1 MEIKLAP
8 SMLAADFTRLGEQ
21 IRECETAGAPWLHI
35 DVMDGI
41 FVPNI
46 SFGTV
51 AYEGLRKISNMF
63 FDVHLMIT
71 EPERYIDRFIKSGA
85 DGVTFHIEATKKPDE
100 CIDII
105 KSAGKK
111 AAAAICPE
119 TPVSAI
125 EPYLDRLDMAL
136 VMSVHPG
143 YGGQKLIPSC
153 VRKVEDVRRMAVRET
168 ARKILIEVDG
178 GVSASNIREIADA
191 GARVFVVGSA
201 FFGQKDRRAAMKGF
215 QEALDA

>member
-1 MEIKLAP
+1 MEFKLAP
-8 SMLAADFTRLGEQ
+8 SMLAADFTKLGAE
-21 IRECETAGAPWLHI
+21 IAECERAGAPWLHI

-51 AYEGLRKISNMF
+51 AYEGLRRMSEMF

-85 DGVTFHIEATKKPDE
+85 DGVTFHIEATKNPDK
-100 CIDII
+100 CIEMI

-125 EPYLDRLDMAL
+125 EPYLDRLDMVL

-143 YGGQKLIPSC
+143 YGGQSYISEVNDKI
-153 VRKVEDVRRMAVRET
+153 REI
-168 ARKILIEVDG
+168 RKIAGDRLDIQVDG
-178 GVSASNIREIADA
+178 GIYKENIKSVTDCGANVIVAGTAVFRGNISENIAA
-191 GARVFVVGSA
+191 LEAAVCAR
-201 FFGQKDRRAAMKGF
+201 
-215 QEALDA
+215 

>member
-1 MEIKLAP
+1 MGEIMEIKLAP

-51 AYEGLRKISNMF
+51 AYEGLRKISNIF

-111 AAAAICPE
+111 ADVVLPIYQGNGSNIKALGLQKRVATRRERLSFLKLFSAGIWGLMA
-119 TPVSAI
+119 TSAI
-125 EPYLDRLDMAL
+125 NNFYFR
-136 VMSVHPG
+136 
-143 YGGQKLIPSC
+143 KLIC
-153 VRKVEDVRRMAVRET
+153 H
-168 ARKILIEVDG
+168 
-178 GVSASNIREIADA
+178 
-191 GARVFVVGSA
+191 VVIH
-201 FFGQKDRRAAMKGF
+201 F
-215 QEALDA
+215 L

>member
-125 EPYLDRLDMAL
+125 EPYLDKLDMAL

-143 YGGQKLIPSC
+143 YGGQSYISEVNDKIRALRKLG
-153 VRKVEDVRRMAVRET
+153 VDRLDVQ
-168 ARKILIEVDG
+168 VDG
-178 GVSASNIREIADA
+178 GIYKENIKNVTDCGANVIVAGTAVFKGDIGGNIRALGEAVC
-191 GARVFVVGSA
+191 AR
-201 FFGQKDRRAAMKGF
+201 
-215 QEALDA
+215 

>member
-71 EPERYIDRFIKSGA
+71 EPERYIDRFIQSGA

-125 EPYLDRLDMAL
+125 EPYLDKLDMAL

-143 YGGQKLIPSC
+143 YGGQSYISEVNDKIRALRKLGGD
-153 VRKVEDVRRMAVRET
+153 RLDVQ
-168 ARKILIEVDG
+168 VDG
-178 GVSASNIREIADA
+178 GIYKENIKSVTDCGANVIVAGTAVFKGDIGGNIRALGEAVC
-191 GARVFVVGSA
+191 AR
-201 FFGQKDRRAAMKGF
+201 
-215 QEALDA
+215 